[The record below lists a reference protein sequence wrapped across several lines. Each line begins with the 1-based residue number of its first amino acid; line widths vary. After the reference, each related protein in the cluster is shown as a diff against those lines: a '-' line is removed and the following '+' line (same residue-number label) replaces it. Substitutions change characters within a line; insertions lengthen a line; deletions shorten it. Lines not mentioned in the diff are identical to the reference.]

1 MDLEEQDY
9 CLLVY
14 CAASRRSLC
23 RCLVISHLKTYSK
36 HVTHIVWL

>member
-9 CLLVY
+9 CLLLC
-14 CAASRRSLC
+14 CAASRRSLY
-23 RCLVISHLKTYSK
+23 RCLVISHLKTYSN